1 MTEYTT
7 DHQVK
12 NPSHY
17 SRWKIEPIDFIRAN
31 QLDALRAN
39 IIKYIMRYDA
49 KEGLND
55 LMKARRYLDWLIEDA
70 QVDEQVRN
78 DRTGKGQGSLALR
91 GTGLQP
97 DLFTTAELQ
106 TRRKLDGSND
116 SSKRASR
123 SSHPEAVLLNG
134 GQPDYYA
141 HSPSSC
147 EPPDGPGGS

>member
-1 MTEYTT
+1 MPEYKT
-7 DHQVK
+7 DHQVR

-17 SRWKIEPIDFIRAN
+17 SRWKIEPIEFIRAN

-55 LMKARRYLDWLIEDA
+55 LLKARRYLDWLIEDA
-70 QVDEQVRN
+70 QVD
-78 DRTGKGQGSLALR
+78 DRSGKSQGILAPG

-97 DLFTTAELQ
+97 DLFAPEILSTG
-106 TRRKLDGSND
+106 RKLDSSNG

-123 SSHPEAVLLNG
+123 SSHPEAVRLNG
-134 GQPDYYA
+134 DQPDYYA

-147 EPPDGPGGS
+147 EPPDDRART

>member
-7 DHQVK
+7 DHQVR

-49 KEGLND
+49 KEGMKD
-55 LMKARRYLDWLIEDA
+55 LLKARRYLDWLIEDA
-70 QVDEQVRN
+70 QVD
-78 DRTGKGQGSLALR
+78 DRTGKGQGSLAPR

-106 TRRKLDGSND
+106 TRRKLDGSNG

-123 SSHPEAVLLNG
+123 SSHPEAVRLNG
-134 GQPDYYA
+134 DQPDYYA

-147 EPPDGPGGS
+147 EPHDVREGS